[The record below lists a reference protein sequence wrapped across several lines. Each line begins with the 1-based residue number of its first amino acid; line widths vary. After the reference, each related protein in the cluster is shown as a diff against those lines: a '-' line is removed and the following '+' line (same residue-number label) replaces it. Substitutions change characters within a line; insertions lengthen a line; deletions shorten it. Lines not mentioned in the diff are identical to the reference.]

1 MELLLVFFSP
11 NTIQLIG
18 FVEILMKIF
27 IYLKILKILK
37 FLISSLLNLANGP
50 AVHCI
55 WKACAPSDIAAAA
68 TTAQCIGSVAAT
80 YPHGTAVSFL
90 GTSRSCFKVEELY
103 FRKLNFNF
111 VVF

>member
-1 MELLLVFFSP
+1 MLKSDRADTNTQGDVIKRLELKKYKWGRNLIKMEFLLGLFSP

-50 AVHCI
+50 VR
-55 WKACAPSDIAAAA
+55 
-68 TTAQCIGSVAAT
+68 
-80 YPHGTAVSFL
+80 YE
-90 GTSRSCFKVEELY
+90 SRRASEA
-103 FRKLNFNF
+103 
-111 VVF
+111 